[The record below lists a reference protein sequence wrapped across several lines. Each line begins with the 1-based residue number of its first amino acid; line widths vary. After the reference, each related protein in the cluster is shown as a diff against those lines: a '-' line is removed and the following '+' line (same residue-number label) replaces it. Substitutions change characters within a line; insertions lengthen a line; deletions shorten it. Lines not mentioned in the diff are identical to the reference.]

1 MNRNCYRIIFNKARG
16 MLMVVADIARSGRAG
31 TSLSSRTGYPHRQR
45 ICRVTPLAFSLWL
58 ASGMVHSVSAAG
70 IVADHGAPGHQQP
83 TITQTA
89 SGIPQVNIQTPSA
102 GGVSHNTYSQFD
114 VGNQGV
120 ILNNA
125 HNNVQTQLGGM
136 VAGNPWLAKG
146 EARIILNEVNSRNPS
161 QLNGFIEV
169 AGKKAQVVIANPA
182 GISCDGCGFINA
194 NRATLTTGQPQ
205 MKNGSLTGFSVERGE
220 IQITGKGMD
229 ASRTDY
235 TDIIARSVKINAG
248 IWAQD
253 LKVTTG
259 RNNVDIAHG
268 QIEKK
273 TGDVSSQPQMA
284 LDVASLGGMYAGKIR
299 LVGTETG
306 VGVRNAGHIGA
317 QAGAVTLTAD
327 GRIENSGS
335 ISAKTDVHLATTR
348 ELHNSGSVYA
358 GQDTQ
363 IQSDGV
369 FTHTGSVASRRNT
382 RIQTARLTGGE
393 RSLLAAG
400 VKDDGRLA
408 AAGNLT
414 VSTTG
419 ELAAH
424 GQVLSGGDMQL
435 KGQGLDLSNSR
446 IQGQHTELDAG
457 SGNLFT
463 QNAQLS
469 AGTLSARTA
478 GKFSNNDG
486 TINADTLQIS
496 AQSLSNHR
504 GKLIQTG
511 TGDFSLS
518 LPGSVDNREG
528 LLAANGAVRLDALS
542 LDNRKGKV
550 QAAQSGSL
558 QVRTTGAV
566 DNQQGSLIASRDIL
580 INTQALNNDN
590 GLISAAAGTGR
601 IKTQQAVSN
610 TEGRMESAGRLDISA
625 GNLNNHQ
632 GTVVADGLSVTLD
645 GALDNTSGR
654 LLSQKTLSVSGSEL
668 VSDDGLIQ
676 SGSDMT
682 LDVQDGVLSNRNTKT
697 RGGISSAGTLTV
709 RAGML
714 NNQQGF
720 MVGQKDMTLNAGT
733 LDNRQGVLGSQAS
746 LQISSGT
753 LMNQKGALKAGTD
766 MLLSGGDVSNQEGTL
781 AAGGDLNAHLNVLEN
796 QQGTVVSNGNS
807 RLDVTR
813 FDNQGGRLVAQQSLT
828 LSSTDISNDDGGLIQ
843 SGASLNL
850 RADILSNRNSG
861 DRGGVISQGPMTLN
875 AGTLDST
882 AGVLLSGDALSLT
895 AGVVNNT
902 SGQVVANGQ
911 IVANGL
917 PGRNSL
923 ALNNQ
928 SGLIQGKGISI
939 NTAGQTLDNRGG
951 TLNSLQELTVSTGA
965 MDNRGGTVGAKTTAD
980 LSTTSLDNREGGRL
994 VSEGE
999 LRLHTGGLQNS
1010 HGQIQSVGDMLLNSV
1025 RGVVDN
1031 VSGLIR
1037 SGSAITLNALQF
1049 INRHTQNTGQG
1060 LEAQTIHI
1068 TTQDLDNQEGSIL
1081 ADRALTVM
1089 ADRTLSNND
1098 GVLSSGAT
1106 LSVSGRQLTFSNR
1119 DGVVKAGQSV
1129 SVDAGQ
1135 LGGDGKLLSLGD
1147 MTLKSN
1153 TTFSNS
1159 GQTIANGNLTLS
1171 VNGDVSNT
1179 GSLLAGSRLD
1189 LNSIR
1194 LENTEKGEISAG
1206 QTWLNV
1212 TDTLLNRGLID
1223 GKYTHLQANTLTN
1236 SGTGRIYGDAVGVSA
1251 AIFNNLEEN
1260 GVAATLAGRERVD
1273 LGVQT
1278 LNNRTHSLIYSA
1290 GDMHTGG
1297 MLDANGAATG
1307 KAGVLNNH
1315 SATIEAAGYLVL
1327 NAGQINNV
1335 NDHFTTERVVVST
1348 EKVTE
1353 YQLSGSDKRWSAGE
1367 PGVYVD
1373 NDSSDSLKKLHTP
1386 EGARDKFTQYDY
1398 TRTVEETRVKESDPG
1413 KILSGAGMTIVADKL
1428 LNDKSQVVAGG
1439 LLDMQ
1444 AGDVENVS
1452 VSGERHVTDSGT
1464 STYYYRIRKKGKDKQ
1479 GEKTSQYT
1487 PPTVIQTITLK
1498 PGELTSHG
1506 QVQGSHVTLSPLKP
1520 QGTDV
1525 QTGLTGNVDATVAGT
1540 DRIPLRPVVSAGEP
1554 VILLPGQ
1561 QFEVSTPQGS
1571 IHVAG
1576 PDTRLPDSSLF
1587 KTNPAVNVPYLV
1599 ETDPRFTNQKMWLG
1613 SDYMQKAFSQ
1623 NGDNML
1629 KRLGDGFYEQRLIR
1643 EQVVALTGQRYLDGY
1658 SNDEEQFKALMDAG
1672 IAFGK
1677 QYNLTPGVALTAE
1690 QMALLTGDIVWL
1702 VNTTVTLPDGS
1713 TQTVQV
1719 PQVYARVKP
1728 GDVNS
1733 AGALIA
1739 GRDMVMKLDGD
1750 LFNSGKLAGKQ
1761 TVQLSAE
1768 NIHNQAGTIQGANVS
1783 LTARTDINSTGGLL
1797 QATDSLLAMAGRDIN
1812 LTTTTRTA
1820 QSDAGQNH
1828 FERTSIDSVA
1838 GVYVQN
1844 GQGRLVLQAGRDMN
1858 LTAATVVNSGK
1869 GSLTQL
1875 SAGRDMTLSTVTT
1888 SAQDN
1893 ITWDKNNRLSQGVT
1907 QSTGSTLAGN
1917 GDVTLTAG
1925 RDMTAQ
1931 AASLSAQKGLALM
1944 AGHDVTLTGAQNTR
1958 SLDEYHKVTGSS
1970 GMLSKTTTTTHDVT
1984 DRRIMTGSELN
1995 GDTVSIGAGHN
2006 LNVTGSSVA
2015 GDNRVSLAAGNN
2027 LSIGTLT
2034 ESNRETHLKQEK
2046 KSGLMS
2052 SGGVGFSVGSQ
2063 SLKVTDTATDTT
2075 QKGSTVGSVHGDVSL
2090 QAGNR
2095 LTVNGSDLIAGRDM
2109 ALSGKEVS
2117 ITAATDQHVQAHTV
2131 EQKTSGLT
2139 LALSGTAGSALNTTV
2154 DTVQAAKSAGNSR
2167 LEALQGVKAA
2177 LSGAQAVQAGRLA
2190 DAQGADAGN
2199 NNTVGISL
2207 SYGSQSSKSEQQSE
2221 QTVAKGSTLTA
2232 GNNLSIQAT
2241 GSGVKGVDGDLTIQG
2256 SQIKAGNNVLLQANR
2271 DVNLVSAENTSK
2283 LEGKNTSSGGSV
2295 GVGVGVGSGGWGI
2308 SVSASA
2314 NQGKGSEKGNGTTHT
2329 ETTVDAGKQLT
2340 IISGRDTTLTGA
2352 QAGGETVKVD
2362 AGRHLTLTSEQD
2374 SDRYDSKQQ
2383 NASAGGS
2390 FTFGSMSGSAS
2401 VNLSRDKMHSNYD
2414 SVQEQTGIFAG
2425 RGGFDV
2431 TTGQHTQLNGAV
2443 IASTATADKNRLDT
2457 GTLGFSDIENRADF
2471 KTEHQSAGLST
2482 GGSVAGN
2489 FLGNMA
2495 NNLLVGANHEG
2506 HADST
2511 TQSAVSA
2518 GIITI
2523 RDTQS
2528 QKQDVADLKR
2538 DAAHA
2543 NQTLSPIFD
2552 REKEQQRLQQAQL
2565 IGEIGNQVADIART
2579 EGQIAGEKA
2588 KRDPA
2593 ALNQARAELEAK
2605 GKPFTEQDV
2614 AQRAYNN
2621 GMATSGFGT
2630 GGKYQQAIQAATA
2643 AVQGL
2648 AGGNLSAALAGGAA
2662 PYIAEII
2669 KQTTPD
2675 GAGRVAAHAVV
2686 NAALAVA
2693 QGKNALAGAAGAA
2706 TGEVVGMIA
2715 TQMYGKPVNEL
2726 SETEKQTVSTLATV
2740 AAGLAGGLVGD
2751 SGASAVAGAQAGKTT
2766 VENNALSFGDGF
2778 ESNAAAATSWNKYA
2792 VDNNLTPEQTQA
2804 GLDKIA
2810 KGDMPD
2816 STNITKVIV
2825 DGYQDGVMIAGA
2837 WYLGPAASVG
2847 KVIGGGVIAE
2857 IANGSYQ
2864 WFDLSQPGNE
2874 NKSWDWKSSASAG
2887 ITGMLAPGR
2896 TIGQNVGIAAGS
2908 AFFTDG
2914 PDTGS
2919 IGGAAA
2925 GAWAGGLFGEYAPG
2939 IVNSVIGKEIPG
2951 FVYDYWGGVAS
2962 EFSSGLI
2969 KDLNKPKESTKEKKQ

>member
-1 MNRNCYRIIFNKARG
+1 
-16 MLMVVADIARSGRAG
+16 
-31 TSLSSRTGYPHRQR
+31 
-45 ICRVTPLAFSLWL
+45 
-58 ASGMVHSVSAAG
+58 
-70 IVADHGAPGHQQP
+70 
-83 TITQTA
+83 
-89 SGIPQVNIQTPSA
+89 
-102 GGVSHNTYSQFD
+102 
-114 VGNQGV
+114 
-120 ILNNA
+120 
-125 HNNVQTQLGGM
+125 
-136 VAGNPWLAKG
+136 
-146 EARIILNEVNSRNPS
+146 
-161 QLNGFIEV
+161 
-169 AGKKAQVVIANPA
+169 
-182 GISCDGCGFINA
+182 
-194 NRATLTTGQPQ
+194 
-205 MKNGSLTGFSVERGE
+205 
-220 IQITGKGMD
+220 
-229 ASRTDY
+229 
-235 TDIIARSVKINAG
+235 
-248 IWAQD
+248 
-253 LKVTTG
+253 
-259 RNNVDIAHG
+259 
-268 QIEKK
+268 
-273 TGDVSSQPQMA
+273 
-284 LDVASLGGMYAGKIR
+284 
-299 LVGTETG
+299 
-306 VGVRNAGHIGA
+306 
-317 QAGAVTLTAD
+317 
-327 GRIENSGS
+327 
-335 ISAKTDVHLATTR
+335 
-348 ELHNSGSVYA
+348 
-358 GQDTQ
+358 
-363 IQSDGV
+363 
-369 FTHTGSVASRRNT
+369 
-382 RIQTARLTGGE
+382 
-393 RSLLAAG
+393 
-400 VKDDGRLA
+400 
-408 AAGNLT
+408 
-414 VSTTG
+414 
-419 ELAAH
+419 
-424 GQVLSGGDMQL
+424 
-435 KGQGLDLSNSR
+435 
-446 IQGQHTELDAG
+446 
-457 SGNLFT
+457 
-463 QNAQLS
+463 
-469 AGTLSARTA
+469 
-478 GKFSNNDG
+478 
-486 TINADTLQIS
+486 
-496 AQSLSNHR
+496 
-504 GKLIQTG
+504 
-511 TGDFSLS
+511 
-518 LPGSVDNREG
+518 
-528 LLAANGAVRLDALS
+528 
-542 LDNRKGKV
+542 
-550 QAAQSGSL
+550 
-558 QVRTTGAV
+558 
-566 DNQQGSLIASRDIL
+566 
-580 INTQALNNDN
+580 
-590 GLISAAAGTGR
+590 
-601 IKTQQAVSN
+601 
-610 TEGRMESAGRLDISA
+610 MESAGRLGISA
-625 GNLNNHQ
+625 GSLNNHQ
-632 GTVVADGLSVTLD
+632 GTVVSDGLSVTLD

-720 MVGQKDMTLNAGT
+720 MAGQKDMTLNTGT

-781 AAGGDLNAHLNVLEN
+781 AAGRDLNAHLNVLEN

-813 FDNQGGRLVAQQSLT
+813 SDNQGGRLVAQQSLT
-828 LSSTDISNDDGGLIQ
+828 LSSTDISNDAGGLIQ

-850 RADILSNRNSG
+850 RADTLSNRNSG

-911 IVANGL
+911 IVATGL

-939 NTAGQTLDNRGG
+939 NTAGRTLDNRGG

-1010 HGQIQSVGDMLLNSV
+1010 HGQIQSVGDILFDSV

-1106 LSVSGRQLTFSNR
+1106 LSVSGRQLAFSNR

-1129 SVDAGQ
+1129 SVDVGQ
-1135 LGGDGKLLSLGD
+1135 LGGDGKLLSPGD
-1147 MTLKSN
+1147 ITLKSN
-1153 TTFSNS
+1153 TAFSNS

-1251 AIFNNLEEN
+1251 ATFNNLEEN

-1327 NAGQINNV
+1327 SAGQINNV

-1353 YQLSGSDKRWSAGE
+1353 YQHRGSDVRWNAKDE
-1367 PGVYVD
+1367 GVFID
-1373 NDSSDSLKKLHTP
+1373 NNSSDGLLNLNTP
-1386 EGARDKFTQYDY
+1386 DDTGHNNDRFTKYEY
-1398 TRTVEETRVKESDPG
+1398 TRTVEETRVKDSDPG
-1413 KILSGAGMTIVADKL
+1413 KILSGAGMTVVADKL

-1452 VSGERHVTDSGT
+1452 VSGERHVTDKGT
-1464 STYYYRIRKKGKDKQ
+1464 STYYYRIKKKGTDRQ
-1479 GEKTSQYT
+1479 GESISPYE

-1506 QVQGSHVTLSPLKP
+1506 QVQGSQVTLSPLKP

-1525 QTGLTGNVDATVAGT
+1525 QTGLTGNVDATVAAT

-1561 QFEVSTPQGS
+1561 QFEVSAPQGS

-1599 ETDPRFTNQKMWLG
+1599 ETDPRFTNQKTWLG

-1623 NGDNML
+1623 NGDNMI

-1797 QATDSLLAMAGRDIN
+1797 QATDSLLAMAGRDIS

-1820 QSDAGQNH
+1820 QRDAGQNH

-1844 GQGRLVLQAGRDMN
+1844 DQGRLVLQAGRDMN
-1858 LTAATVVNSGK
+1858 LTAATVVNQGK
-1869 GSLTQL
+1869 DSLTQL

-1925 RDMTAQ
+1925 RDMTSQ

-1958 SLDEYHKVTGSS
+1958 SLDEYHKVTGNS

-1984 DRRIMTGSELN
+1984 DRRTMTGSELN

-2063 SLKVTDTATDTT
+2063 SLKVTDAATDTT

-2117 ITAATDQHVQAHTV
+2117 ITAATDRHVQTHTV

-2154 DTVQAAKSAGNSR
+2154 ETVQAAKSAGNSR

-2190 DAQGADAGN
+2190 EAQGNQKEN

-2295 GVGVGVGSGGWGI
+2295 GVGIGVGPGGSGF
-2308 SVSASA
+2308 SLSASV

-2401 VNLSRDKMHSNYD
+2401 VSLSRDKMHSNYD

-2457 GTLGFSDIENRADF
+2457 GTLGFSDTENRADF

-2518 GIITI
+2518 GNITI

-2528 QKQDVADLKR
+2528 QKQDVADLNR
-2538 DAAHA
+2538 DVAHA

-2593 ALNQARAELEAK
+2593 ALNQARAELEAA
-2605 GKPFTEQDV
+2605 GKPYTEQDV

-2621 GMATSGFGT
+2621 GMAASGFGT

-2662 PYIAEII
+2662 PYLAEVV
-2669 KQTTPD
+2669 KTMTTDPVTD
-2675 GAGRVAAHAVV
+2675 EVNKAANVAAHAVV
-2686 NAALAVA
+2686 NAALSLA
-2693 QGKNALAGAAGAA
+2693 QGNNALAGAAGAA

-2715 TQMYGKPVNEL
+2715 TQMYDKPVSEL

-2751 SGASAVAGAQAGKTT
+2751 SGASAVAGAQSGKTT
-2766 VENNALSFGDGF
+2766 VENNYLSYDEAHAFDREMTACRKAGGDCGDIQ
-2778 ESNAAAATSWNKYA
+2778 NKYA
-2792 VDNNLTPEQTQA
+2792 VLSAENRQKLHIDVAADPLTALSGEDKWNIEGGLSAAGRPSWLYGSLTNQEVKDYVAEGNSYDLNYLNSNTSKGDRALAFFGEPENYWGTVAGAGSLLTSSATLTEKFVSA
-2804 GLDKIA
+2804 GLSY
-2810 KGDMPD
+2810 G
-2816 STNITKVIV
+2816 
-2825 DGYQDGVMIAGA
+2825 
-2837 WYLGPAASVG
+2837 
-2847 KVIGGGVIAE
+2847 
-2857 IANGSYQ
+2857 ANGAVQ
-2864 WFDLSQPGNE
+2864 IGTGNIGDKFDYLSFMMSGLTGVGT
-2874 NKSWDWKSSASAG
+2874 AG
-2887 ITGMLAPGR
+2887 KGYYANQLLG
-2896 TIGQNVGIAAGS
+2896 AGS
-2908 AFFTDG
+2908 AYMSSQIEGQDSTASVVG
-2914 PDTGS
+2914 SMAGTGLGYNIGASITNKLEAQYIKNQLGMDASKYSLQYSEKS
-2919 IGGAAA
+2919 IGYGMYQ
-2925 GAWAGGLFGEYAPG
+2925 GGQM
-2939 IVNSVIGKEIPG
+2939 SSIPG
-2951 FVYDYWGGVAS
+2951 TFGGFVGSFVSEGAS
-2962 EFSSGLI
+2962 SATQ
-2969 KDLNKPKESTKEKKQ
+2969 KEVDGDKK

>member
-1 MNRNCYRIIFNKARG
+1 
-16 MLMVVADIARSGRAG
+16 MVVADIARSGRAG
-31 TSLSSRTGYPHRQR
+31 SSPSSRTGYPRRQR

-58 ASGMVHSVSAAG
+58 ASGIVHSVSAAG
-70 IVADHGAPGHQQP
+70 IVADHNAPGHQQP
-83 TITQTA
+83 TIMQTA
-89 SGIPQVNIQTPSA
+89 NGIPQINIQTPSA

-114 VGNQGV
+114 VSNHGV
-120 ILNNA
+120 ILNNS
-125 HNNVQTQLGGM
+125 HKNVQTQLGGM

-161 QLNGFIEV
+161 QLNGFVEV

-205 MKNGSLTGFSVERGE
+205 MKNGSLTGFNVERGE
-220 IQITGKGMD
+220 IRVAGKGMD

-273 TGDVSSQPQMA
+273 AADISSKPQVA
-284 LDVASLGGMYAGKIR
+284 LDVSSLGGMYAGKIR

-363 IQSDGV
+363 IQSDGA
-369 FTHTGSVASRRNT
+369 FTHIGSVASRRDT
-382 RIQTARLTGGE
+382 RIQAARLTGSE

-408 AAGNLT
+408 KTGELVISA
-414 VSTTG
+414 SG

-424 GQVLSGGDMQL
+424 GQLLAGGNMHL
-435 KGQGLDLSNSR
+435 KGKGLDLSSSR
-446 IQGQHTELDAG
+446 IQGQHTELDAT
-457 SGNLFT
+457 SGNLST

-469 AGTLSARTA
+469 AGILSARTV
-478 GKFSNNDG
+478 GQFSNNGG

-496 AQSLSNHR
+496 AQSLSNHK

-511 TGDFSLS
+511 AGDFSLS

-528 LLAANGAVRLDALS
+528 LLAANGTVHLDARS

-550 QAAQSGSL
+550 QAAQSGNL
-558 QVRTTGAV
+558 QVKTTDAV
-566 DNQQGSLIASRDIL
+566 NNRQGSLIASRDVR
-580 INTQALNNDN
+580 INTQTLSNDN
-590 GLISAAAGTGR
+590 GLISASTGTGR
-601 IKTQQAVSN
+601 IKTQQTVSN
-610 TEGRMESAGRLDISA
+610 IEGRMESAGRLDISA
-625 GNLNNHQ
+625 GSLNNHQ
-632 GTVVADGLSVTLD
+632 GTVVSGELAVTLD

-697 RGGISSAGTLTV
+697 RGGISSGGTLTV

-720 MVGQKDMTLNAGT
+720 MAGQKDMTLNAGT
-733 LDNRQGVLGSQAS
+733 LDNRQGVLGSQTS
-746 LQISSGT
+746 LRVSSDT
-753 LMNQKGALKAGTD
+753 LMNQKGTLKAGTD
-766 MLLSGGDVSNQEGTL
+766 MWLSGGDVRNQEGTL
-781 AAGGDLNAHLNVLEN
+781 AAGGNLNARLNVLEN
-796 QQGTVVSNGNS
+796 QQGTMVSNGNS
-807 RLDVTR
+807 SLEVTR
-813 FDNQGGRLVAQQSLT
+813 FGNQSGRLVARQSLAFT
-828 LSSTDISNDDGGLIQ
+828 AKDISNDASGLIQ

-850 RADILSNRNSG
+850 RADTLSNRNSG

-875 AGTLDST
+875 AGTLDNT
-882 AGVLLSGDALSLT
+882 VGVLLSGDALSLT

-902 SGQVVANGQ
+902 SGQVVANGLL
-911 IVANGL
+911 GW
-917 PGRNSL
+917 NSL

-939 NTAGQTLDNRGG
+939 NTAGQTLDNRHG

-965 MDNRGGTVGAKTTAD
+965 MDNRGGTVGAKTTGD
-980 LSTTSLDNREGGRL
+980 LSTTSLDNRDGGWL

-999 LRLHTGGLQNS
+999 LCLHTGGLQNS
-1010 HGQIQSVGDMLLNSV
+1010 HGQVQSVGDMLLDSV

-1049 INRHTQNTGQG
+1049 INRHTLNTDQG
-1060 LEAQTIHI
+1060 LEAQTIRI

-1106 LSVSGRQLTFSNR
+1106 LSVSGRQLAFSNR

-1171 VNGDVSNT
+1171 VNGDVTNT
-1179 GSLLAGSRLD
+1179 GSLLAGGRLD
-1189 LNSIR
+1189 LNSTR

-1206 QTWLNV
+1206 QTWLKV

-1223 GKYTHLQANTLTN
+1223 GKYTRLQANTLTN

-1251 AIFNNLEEN
+1251 ATFNNLEEN

-1290 GDMHTGG
+1290 GDMHIGG
-1297 MLDANGAATG
+1297 GLDASGATIG
-1307 KAGVLNNH
+1307 KADVLNNH
-1315 SATIEAAGYLVL
+1315 SATIEAAGNLAL
-1327 NAGQINNV
+1327 SAGHINNV

-1353 YQLSGSDKRWSAGE
+1353 YQLRGSDKRWSAGE

-1373 NDSSDSLKKLHTP
+1373 NDSSNSLKKLHTP

-1439 LLDMQ
+1439 LLNMR

-1452 VSGERHVTDSGT
+1452 ISGERHITDSGT
-1464 STYYYRIRKKGKDKQ
+1464 STYYYRIKKKGTDKQ
-1479 GEKTSQYT
+1479 GKKTSEYT
-1487 PPTVIQTITLK
+1487 PPTVIQTITLR

-1506 QVQGSHVTLSPLKP
+1506 QIQGSQVTLSPLKP

-1525 QTGLTGNVDATVAGT
+1525 QTGQAGNVDATVAGT

-1576 PDTRLPDSSLF
+1576 PDVRLPDNSLF

-1599 ETDPRFTNQKMWLG
+1599 ETDPRFTNQKKWLG

-1643 EQVVALTGQRYLDGY
+1643 EQVVNLTGQRFLDGY
-1658 SNDEEQFKALMDAG
+1658 GSDEEQFKALMDTG

-1677 QYNLTPGVALTAE
+1677 QYNLKPGVALTAE
-1690 QMALLTGDIVWL
+1690 QMALLTSDIVWL

-1761 TVQLSAE
+1761 AVQLSAD

-1783 LTARTDINSTGGLL
+1783 LMARTDINSSGGLL
-1797 QATDSLLAMAGRDIN
+1797 QATDNLLAMAGRDIS

-1844 GQGRLVLQAGRDMN
+1844 DQGRLVLQAGRDIN
-1858 LTAATVVNSGK
+1858 LTAATVVNQGK
-1869 GSLTQL
+1869 DSLTQL
-1875 SAGRDMTLSTVTT
+1875 SAGRDMALSTVTT

-1893 ITWDKNNRLSQGVT
+1893 IIWDKNNRLSQGAT
-1907 QSTGSTLAGN
+1907 QSTGSTLVGN

-1925 RDMTAQ
+1925 RDMTSQ
-1931 AASLSAQKGLALM
+1931 AASLSAQKGLTLM

-1970 GMLSKTTTTTHDVT
+1970 GMLSKTTTTTHDVI
-1984 DRRIMTGSELN
+1984 DRRTVTGSELS
-1995 GDTVSIGAGHN
+1995 GDMISIGAGHN

-2027 LSIGTLT
+2027 LNIGTLT

-2052 SGGVGFSVGSQ
+2052 SGGVGFSMGSQ

-2117 ITAATDQHVQAHTV
+2117 ITAATDQHVQTHTV

-2154 DTVQAAKSAGNSR
+2154 ETVQAAKSAGNSR

-2329 ETTVDAGKQLT
+2329 ETTVDAGNRLT

-2471 KTEHQSAGLST
+2471 KTEHQSTGLST

-2518 GIITI
+2518 GNITI

-2528 QKQDVADLKR
+2528 QKQDVADLNR

-2579 EGQIAGEKA
+2579 EGQIVGEKA

-2593 ALNQARAELEAK
+2593 ALNQARAELEAA

-2621 GMATSGFGT
+2621 GMVASGFGT

-2693 QGKNALAGAAGAA
+2693 QGNNALAGAAGAA

-2715 TQMYGKPVNEL
+2715 TQMYGKPVSEL
-2726 SETEKQTVSTLATV
+2726 SEAEKQTVSTLATV

-2751 SGASAVAGAQAGKTT
+2751 SGASAVAGAQSGKTT
-2766 VENNALSFGDGF
+2766 VENNALSLPSGMVSYGQ
-2778 ESNAAAATSWNKYA
+2778 AVASWNQYA
-2792 VDNNLTPEQTQA
+2792 DANNLTPEQKQA
-2804 GLDKIA
+2804 GLDKLA
-2810 KGDMPD
+2810 KGELPEGV
-2816 STNITKVIV
+2816 NISKVIV
-2825 DGYQDGVMIAGA
+2825 DGYKDGVLIAGA
-2837 WYLGPAASVG
+2837 WYLGPAVSVG
-2847 KVIGGGVIAE
+2847 KAAVGGVTSA
-2857 IANGSYQ
+2857 AVNGGFQ
-2864 WFDLSQPGNE
+2864 WYGLSQPGSE
-2874 NKSWDWKSSASAG
+2874 NQSWDYKGSASSFM
-2887 ITGMLAPGR
+2887 TGMLAPGR
-2896 TIGQNVGIAAGS
+2896 TVTANTAIALGGSVFSDGANIKSQSGTALGAYAGGYVGEYFPVILRPALGNS
-2908 AFFTDG
+2908 ASAVGD
-2914 PDTGS
+2914 
-2919 IGGAAA
+2919 IGG
-2925 GAWAGGLFGEYAPG
+2925 
-2939 IVNSVIGKEIPG
+2939 G
-2951 FVYDYWGGVAS
+2951 FVS
-2962 EFSSGLI
+2962 ELI
-2969 KDLNKPKESTKEKKQ
+2969 NYGIKNYPTPTNKEPEHE